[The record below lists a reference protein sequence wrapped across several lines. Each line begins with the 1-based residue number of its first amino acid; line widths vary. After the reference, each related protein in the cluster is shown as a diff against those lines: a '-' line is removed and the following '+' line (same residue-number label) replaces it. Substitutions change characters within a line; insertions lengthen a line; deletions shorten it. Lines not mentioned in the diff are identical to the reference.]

1 LDFFSALNFFDLRRF
16 LYAFKPNAFGENN
29 LDAEI
34 AYGMKAAKALG
45 ALHIPLAHPSDAA
58 HTLKLGEV
66 GERCG
71 MSVGYHR
78 YKQELFGFWD
88 TASIQ
93 SPENGLNLDADHYIT
108 AGQTDLA

>member
-1 LDFFSALNFFDLRRF
+1 
-16 LYAFKPNAFGENN
+16 
-29 LDAEI
+29 
-34 AYGMKAAKALG
+34 
-45 ALHIPLAHPSDAA
+45 
-58 HTLKLGEV
+58 
-66 GERCG
+66 